1 MVYGD
6 SASLKVV
13 AMDPHGFNLP
23 KYGSFVVWSLFTAY
37 FNQRIAIITIV
48 LRGKYLIIFGRMGEA
63 TAFGDK
69 LFDPSRADS
78 GCDSS

>member
-1 MVYGD
+1 
-6 SASLKVV
+6 
-13 AMDPHGFNLP
+13 
-23 KYGSFVVWSLFTAY
+23 SLFTAY

-63 TAFGDK
+63 TAFWDK